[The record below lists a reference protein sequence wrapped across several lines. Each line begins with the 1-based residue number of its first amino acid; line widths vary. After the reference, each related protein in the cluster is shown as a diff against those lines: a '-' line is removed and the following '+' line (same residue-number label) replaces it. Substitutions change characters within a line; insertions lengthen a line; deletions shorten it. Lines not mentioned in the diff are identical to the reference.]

1 MLRIRPLELELGPAP
16 DDLTN
21 FAREVEVV
29 VEADDDFRR
38 YAASFL
44 VEVCSPSWLAERA
57 ASAGW
62 TWGRRRLILVT
73 WDEALITGAITSL
86 VHDTGETE
94 WLGLMRH
101 LGQSLQAEELPT
113 G

>member
-1 MLRIRPLELELGPAP
+1 VLRIRPLDLELGPAP
-16 DDLTN
+16 ADLAT

-44 VEVCSPSWLAERA
+44 VEVCSPHWLADRA

-62 TWGRRRLILVT
+62 TWGRRRLILGT
-73 WDEALITGAITSL
+73 WDEARITEAITSL
-86 VHDTGETE
+86 VHESGETE

-101 LGQSLQAEELPT
+101 VAQYLQADELPAA
-113 G
+113 